1 MSKQNENSSKSVKAE
16 SKPAPVISKPAAIK
30 LTAEQAETWEALRA
44 SNLKVAYADL
54 AKLPADKVMELAKQR
69 INRLMDERH
78 NTAALKLAASN
89 ESMSLTA
96 LLDSKRLSA
105 ESKSNTQEAFANL
118 LMSGTLSGS
127 AKKSALEVFKS
138 GKVAEMA
145 AFLATQGK
153 AESK

>member
-16 SKPAPVISKPAAIK
+16 SKSVTGVSKIGLTEEQGKEWASKRSAALAIAHK
-30 LTAEQAETWEALRA
+30 EV
-44 SNLKVAYADL
+44 SNLPSDKLLDL
-54 AKLPADKVMELAKQR
+54 ACQR
-69 INRLMDERH
+69 VSRLMDERH
-78 NTAALKLAASN
+78 NTAALKLSAN
-89 ESMSLTA
+89 KDTMSLTA

-145 AFLATQGK
+145 AFLLTQNAK
-153 AESK
+153 A